1 MLFENSPWAGTVIK
15 LLMTTLFFISEL
27 IFREITWWW
36 TKPEWWPGRRNSLVS
51 EIKVASSGDLE
62 SFIGTH
68 CFFSVAW
75 PNPPEHSLEAGG
87 GWWRL
92 VAGHLTT
99 PDACHLCWDLAGVGL
114 RNSWEVPLLYWGHS
128 PRIKGNQP
136 WDSWQEPS
144 YGRLSQTSTPSSFV
158 GPAFSAAQRL
168 GGSDPA
174 CVFFLES
181 TLVFLGHRPNLQ
193 QWCPKKPINKI
204 VFCEGLLCFQRGF
217 GVMFLHPNVKS

>member
-92 VAGHLTT
+92 VEASGGA
-99 PDACHLCWDLAGVGL
+99 PDYAWRLPPLLGPCRCGVEELLGGAITLLRTQSQNQGKPALGLLAGAFLWTTVPDLHSQQL
-114 RNSWEVPLLYWGHS
+114 RGASLLSSTAFG
-128 PRIKGNQP
+128 RI
-136 WDSWQEPS
+136 WPS
-144 YGRLSQTSTPSSFV
+144 VCFLSRKYTSLSGTQTKFTAMMSKETH
-158 GPAFSAAQRL
+158 Q
-168 GGSDPA
+168 
-174 CVFFLES
+174 
-181 TLVFLGHRPNLQ
+181 
-193 QWCPKKPINKI
+193 
-204 VFCEGLLCFQRGF
+204 
-217 GVMFLHPNVKS
+217 